1 MESENFED
9 YERIETA
16 TDIQYAC
23 QLSENNIAHE
33 NGRTNNHPS
42 EPTEL
47 SFERCKYK
55 SEIIKPLVTITTY
68 NNITHRHKKS
78 CNKYLA

>member
-16 TDIQYAC
+16 TDIQYASEI
-23 QLSENNIAHE
+23 SENNIAHE

-47 SFERCKYK
+47 SFEKCKYK
-55 SEIIKPLVTITTY
+55 SEIIKPLVTTY
-68 NNITHRHKKS
+68 IILRIDTKNRVINI
-78 CNKYLA
+78 